1 MWKMAPG
8 GWAAQGLSGGAMPG
22 SRRWLDAVA
31 VSLHALLLLSLGIA
45 AWLSAPLGPNREP
58 PLFGDRGWSLPVL
71 VLPALG
77 LWAAYTLGRWFMAS
91 RRKAAFGVAVAGVMA
106 AAYVCMV
113 LTGIW
118 IRASSAQET
127 LTAAWVPWLVGYF
140 LLFPIALILLPFAA
154 WVTKVVP
161 LGASVIMLL
170 TWWGYESLTI
180 ASSLDSVWTTAVAA
194 AGWIWIAADSLRVSR
209 APRE

>member
-1 MWKMAPG
+1 MAQCTFR
-8 GWAAQGLSGGAMPG
+8 AE
-22 SRRWLDAVA
+22 SRANAV
-31 VSLHALLLLSLGIA
+31 
-45 AWLSAPLGPNREP
+45 
-58 PLFGDRGWSLPVL
+58 GDRGWILPVL

-77 LWAAYTLGRWFMAS
+77 LWAAHTLGRWFMAS
-91 RRKAAFGVAVAGVMA
+91 RRKAALGVAVAGVMA

-113 LTGIW
+113 FTGIW

-161 LGASVIMLL
+161 LGASVIVLM

-180 ASSLDSVWTTAVAA
+180 AGSLNSVWTTAVAA